1 MDSTLSDFSL
11 YLPSCQ
17 ETQGSTQPLATAL
30 SLDAAKNLCH
40 QHFLKQC
47 RTVQLRL
54 PHEKRTSWPT
64 GLLDAITLQWTQT
77 SAGHYEGQ
85 PVGCQNTPL
94 MEMAGVKYQL
104 HPAVKD

>member
-1 MDSTLSDFSL
+1 MDSIRSDFNL

-54 PHEKRTSWPT
+54 PQEKRSTFPSN
-64 GLLDAITLQWTQT
+64 LLDSITLQWSQAP
-77 SAGHYEGQ
+77 AGYYEGQ

-94 MEMAGVKYQL
+94 VDMAGIKYQL